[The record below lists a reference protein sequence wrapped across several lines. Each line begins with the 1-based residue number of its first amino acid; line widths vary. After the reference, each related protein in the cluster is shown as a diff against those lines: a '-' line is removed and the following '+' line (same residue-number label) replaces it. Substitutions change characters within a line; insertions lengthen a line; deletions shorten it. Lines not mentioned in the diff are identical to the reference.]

1 MSEHGYIPL
10 SKFSSARDDILHFLC
25 IRDWAEDSTGN
36 SVDWN
41 AYVWRIS
48 NNAEDVQQ
56 ENTEFSSIFEEWLEM
71 NPEVTDSAELRSEL
85 VGHFLVVEYSSGHVS
100 VGTYETEAA
109 LAEDFDKIEHDFAE
123 WDSEDNED

>member
-1 MSEHGYIPL
+1 
-10 SKFSSARDDILHFLC
+10 
-25 IRDWAEDSTGN
+25 
-36 SVDWN
+36 
-41 AYVWRIS
+41 
-48 NNAEDVQQ
+48 
-56 ENTEFSSIFEEWLEM
+56 M